1 MQLEQGKESRY
12 ITTTILTTKTN
23 NDKTNKL
30 TNKNID
36 IHQFGKVRLI
46 QVQALI

>member
-23 NDKTNKL
+23 KL
-30 TNKNID
+30 TIKNID